1 MTPAEIG
8 LVFNQLVGQRAI
20 FSGKIPHRRRSKE
33 EIEAADILEK
43 SRGDHGDLDDF
54 LETQGLTLKK
64 VDAFAVGLG
73 NLGNIYIAL
82 RNPAITAPA
91 HLAPN
96 DVLQELIDDRRRSE
110 SKDSAAVWASFLLL
124 TLFYFL
130 YTMEGRSIE
139 AVSGFRDSAV
149 DQDEFIDEV
158 RKRIE
163 KMRTEGVGEDGDE
176 RRRFAHETLTD
187 IKDSK
192 LESRARSFFVTMI
205 RLKVLE
211 PTEYNVRKTGTAVY
225 RQSLWSAVD
234 TASNFARHLGP
245 IHAKGIIDGGQIDDV
260 LTAALPE
267 QDITPTSEKGNP

>member
-1 MTPAEIG
+1 MTPTEIG
-8 LVFNQLVGQRAI
+8 LVFNQLVGQRSI
-20 FSGKIPHRRRSKE
+20 FSGKIPHHRRSKE

-43 SRGDHGDLDDF
+43 SRGDHGDLDHF
-54 LETQGLTLKK
+54 LETQGLMLKK

-73 NLGNIYIAL
+73 NLGNIYVAL

-110 SKDSAAVWASFLLL
+110 SKDAAAVWASFLLL

-130 YTMEGRSIE
+130 YTLEGRSIE

-163 KMRTEGVGEDGDE
+163 KMRNEGVGEDSDD
-176 RRRFAHETLTD
+176 RKRFAHETLTA

-192 LESRARSFFVTMI
+192 LESRARSFFLTMI

-211 PTEYNVRKTGTAVY
+211 PTEYNVKKTGAAVY

-245 IHAKGIIDGGQIDDV
+245 IHAKGLIDSGQIDDV

-267 QDITPTSEKGNP
+267 HDEPPTSEEGNS